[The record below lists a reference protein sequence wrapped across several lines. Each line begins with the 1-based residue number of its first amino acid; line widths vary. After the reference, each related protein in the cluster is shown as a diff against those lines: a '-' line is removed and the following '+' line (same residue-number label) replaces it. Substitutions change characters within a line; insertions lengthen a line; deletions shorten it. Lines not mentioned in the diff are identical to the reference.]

1 MIKGSPLRTG
11 GEVRAKP
18 TLRARACLH
27 SHDMPPR
34 VTYPPSKMCENR
46 RTRIQPPSPQ
56 IGDPQRSASLSPS
69 DLFLGR
75 FPQNRS
81 QLLDYFIVACE
92 CGLIGTTK
100 VELVRILPSAV
111 SRGVVLRK
119 LGGLKPQSCFLE
131 ARRAFVILELSAN
144 MSKHA

>member
-1 MIKGSPLRTG
+1 MTCILYNGHPLG
-11 GEVRAKP
+11 IELLKP
-18 TLRARACLH
+18 DDGLRKI
-27 SHDMPPR
+27 PR
-34 VTYPPSKMCENR
+34 ENPIPR
-46 RTRIQPPSPQ
+46 FRSV
-56 IGDPQRSASLSPS
+56 GDS

-81 QLLDYFIVACE
+81 QLFDYFIVACE

-100 VELVRILPSAV
+100 VSQNSALGCLERGSAQKVRRA
-111 SRGVVLRK
+111 
-119 LGGLKPQSCFLE
+119 QSCFLE